1 MNKKILIIG
10 FGEIAQRHY
19 RNLRFLLPG
28 SEIAILNKN
37 KNLKY
42 KKIIYFKNLD
52 DAKKFNPNITLI
64 CSPAPSHIRYATIF
78 SKLNSNIFIEKPVA
92 TKVDELKKFL
102 KLIKNK
108 KITLLS
114 GYNLRFEKSFVYF
127 QKIIKSKKL
136 GKILSVR
143 SEVGQYLPS
152 WRNKVYTKTVS
163 ANKNLGGGAINELS
177 HDVDVLLMLFK
188 NLKLIYGINLNVS
201 NLKVNA
207 EDSAHAIFRSNYNK
221 KNFYIFLNID
231 FYRHDHTRT
240 CTVIGTKATLRWDGI
255 LNEVKIHKKNS
266 KKPTLIK
273 FNNNKNDS
281 YLNEMKF
288 FLKNIEKR
296 NTLYNNFKEN
306 LNLIKI
312 LKLMKKN
319 KK

>member
-19 RNLRFLLPG
+19 RNLKFLLPN
-28 SEIAILNKN
+28 SEIAILTKN
-37 KNLKY
+37 KDFKY
-42 KKIIYFKNLD
+42 KKVIYFKNLK
-52 DAKKFNPNITLI
+52 DAKKFNPDITLI
-64 CSPAPSHIRYATIF
+64 CSPAPSHIKYARIF
-78 SKLNSNIFIEKPVA
+78 TKLNSNIFIEKPVA
-92 TKVDELKKFL
+92 TRVNELKKFL
-102 KLIKNK
+102 RLIKNK

-114 GYNLRFEKSFVYF
+114 GYNLRFEKSLIFF
-127 QKIIKSKKL
+127 HKTLKKKEV

-188 NLKLIYGINLNVS
+188 KLKLVYSINLNAS

-207 EDSAHAIFRSNYNK
+207 EDSAHTIFKSNYNK

-240 CTVIGTKATLRWDGI
+240 CTVIGSKATLKWDGI
-255 LNEVKIHKKNS
+255 LNEVKIYKKNS
-266 KKPTLIK
+266 KKPKLVK
-273 FNNNKNDS
+273 FNNTKNDS
-281 YLNEMKF
+281 YLNEMRF
-288 FLKNIEKR
+288 FLKNIKKK
-296 NTLYNNFKEN
+296 NSLYTDFKEN
-306 LNLIKI
+306 LNLVKI
-312 LKLMKKN
+312 LQSMKKN